1 MEAAVIMQMCS
12 RNKRPF
18 GVRTQKMEDRDWWR
32 TWSFVIDERRA
43 QSEGYDITPVQGN
56 LYATEEYPGCP
67 YCGSYNF
74 VQCNKCRKISCWN
87 KETRMTCPWC
97 SNDMNN
103 IVTATEKFDLSGG
116 DI

>member
-18 GVRTQKMEDRDWWR
+18 GVRTQKMEDHDWWR

-43 QSEGYDITPVQGN
+43 QSEGYDVTPVQGN
-56 LYATEEYPGCP
+56 LYATKEYPGCP
-67 YCGSYNF
+67 YCGALNF
-74 VQCNKCRKISCWN
+74 VQCNRCRKISCWN
-87 KETRMTCPWC
+87 QETRMNCPWC

-103 IVTATEKFDLSGG
+103 IVTATEKFNLSGG

>member
-32 TWSFVIDERRA
+32 TWSFIIDERRA
-43 QSEGYDITPVQGN
+43 QSEGYDITPVLGN

-74 VQCNKCRKISCWN
+74 VQCNRCRKISCWN
-87 KETRMTCPWC
+87 KETRMMCPWC

-103 IVTATEKFDLSGG
+103 IVTATDKFDLSGG